1 MSYYNYHA
9 QCKKLIQNN
18 HIIGATIFDSYKHIS
33 PALVLYF
40 DNPQEKYK
48 EIQDIINASTQV
60 KLIELTANGPIK
72 KVSIISNQI
81 AGVALQEE
89 QHLA

>member
-40 DNPQEKYK
+40 DNHRPIPIREYKWNEYMPLIKEKNLKIEKQNIYK
-48 EIQDIINASTQV
+48 
-60 KLIELTANGPIK
+60 K
-72 KVSIISNQI
+72 
-81 AGVALQEE
+81 
-89 QHLA
+89 